1 MHKRKVVAGLIIGI
15 ALLSL
20 VAAALYGKGAGTD
33 QYGKLGSS
41 SVVGVIQIN
50 GMIAS
55 GADAGGLFSAVAG
68 SESIMEQ
75 LRRAARDPSVKAVVL
90 RLNTPGGTAAAS
102 QEIALE
108 VDRLRQAGKK
118 VVASMGD
125 VAASGGYWIACR
137 CDRIVANPGTITGSI
152 GVIMETQNLQGLYE
166 KLGVDPV
173 VFKSGPHKDMGS
185 TSRVVTEQEQKIFQG
200 MVDDMYKQ
208 FVETVS
214 EGRGLERAR
223 VREVADG
230 RVFTGS
236 QAMANGLVDDLGN
249 FYDALKI
256 AADLAGIKG
265 EPQVIDLSPK
275 PPWWGMLSGVQ
286 TGVQMG
292 MQAGAPSIYPWFR
305 LLFEPVNNPQVK

>member
-1 MHKRKVVAGLIIGI
+1 MLKHKVIAGLIIG
-15 ALLSL
+15 LVFLSL
-20 VAAALYGKGAGTD
+20 MAAAIYGKNGGRGYYD
-33 QYGKLGSS
+33 QSS
-41 SVVGVIQIN
+41 SGSMIGIIQIN
-50 GMIAS
+50 GAIAS
-55 GADAGGLFSAVAG
+55 GADSSSLFSTVAG
-68 SESIMEQ
+68 SEAIMEQ
-75 LRRAARDPSVKAVVL
+75 LRRAADDPAIKAVVL

-137 CDRIVANPGTITGSI
+137 CDKIVANPGTITGSI

-185 TSRVVTEQEQKIFQG
+185 TSREITEREQQIFQS
-200 MVDDMYKQ
+200 MVDDMYEQ
-208 FVETVS
+208 FVDTVS
-214 EGRGLERAR
+214 EGRGIDQAR

-236 QAMANGLVDDLGN
+236 QAIKNGLVDDLGN
-249 FYDALKI
+249 FYDAIDI

-265 EPQVIDLSPK
+265 EPEIIDLSPQY
-275 PPWWGMLSGVQ
+275 PWWGMLSGMR
-286 TGVQMG
+286 TGALSVDLW
-292 MQAGAPSIYPWFR
+292 PW
-305 LLFEPVNNPQVK
+305 LLLNNPQVK

>member
-1 MHKRKVVAGLIIGI
+1 M
-15 ALLSL
+15 
-20 VAAALYGKGAGTD
+20 
-33 QYGKLGSS
+33 
-41 SVVGVIQIN
+41 
-50 GMIAS
+50 
-55 GADAGGLFSAVAG
+55 AG
-68 SESIMEQ
+68 SEAIMEQ
-75 LRRAARDPSVKAVVL
+75 LRRAADDPSVKAVVL

-108 VDRLRQAGKK
+108 VDRLRKAGKK

-137 CDRIVANPGTITGSI
+137 CDKIVANPGTITGSI

-185 TSRVVTEQEQKIFQG
+185 TSRVVTEQEQQIFQS

-214 EGRGLERAR
+214 EGRGIDQAQ

-236 QAMANGLVDDLGN
+236 QAMENGLVDDLGN
-249 FYDALKI
+249 YYDAIDI
-256 AADLAGIKG
+256 AADLAGIRG
-265 EPQVIDLSPK
+265 EPEVINLSPEY
-275 PPWWGMLSGVQ
+275 PWWGMLSGIQ
-286 TGVQMG
+286 TG
-292 MQAGAPSIYPWFR
+292 ALSINQWAW
-305 LLFEPVNNPQVK
+305 LLFDNPQVK